1 MAPSCH
7 RSQRLSCLLAA
18 ALRGRDGWTVA
29 SSLPRVAAGSLT
41 MSTLTLQVG
50 QAGNQLGAHF
60 WTRAVHHA
68 QELQQQQLAS
78 NPATAASPSP
88 LPPHSCLPLSPF
100 FSSSGHA
107 RALLIDT
114 EPKVLA
120 AVQALSADGIL
131 AATTSTRSLFHRDS
145 LFFDQYGRGN
155 NWALGYAGRQVIHT
169 TAVQR
174 PVTAASRGKGDKRSV
189 VASNTASTSANEMS
203 DAIMERLRVEAE
215 RMDVFDSVVMMH
227 SLGGGTGSGL
237 GSLLAERIKDSY
249 SRQTLLSV
257 SVLPFARGE
266 TPLQHYNTTLAL
278 DTLYQQCDAV
288 MLFDNDTVLELLTAL
303 STKGG
308 GGAGKGAVG
317 LPFAVMNSYIA
328 DCLCDVLL
336 PSGAGAVN
344 GAGGGYHSLSSLPS
358 LLATLCP
365 LPSHKLLDV
374 WTTSGLCVPSA
385 HDPMNWSTLIDTCD
399 RTTQHYMRNRNE
411 WRVLEYAVV
420 ARGEGSMRMEAW
432 DKQRLDERIGRHLI
446 LASSAR
452 QPPPPP
458 PSNNPRL
465 GSSRVTNRIAD
476 HLTIDSSRLSLSY
489 QAQSLAVLVNH
500 GRLCGYVR
508 GVVEEGRRMYARGS
522 YVHWYE
528 KFGCGRER
536 FEDAFERV
544 ERIATDYEQWTKG

>member
-1 MAPSCH
+1 
-7 RSQRLSCLLAA
+7 
-18 ALRGRDGWTVA
+18 
-29 SSLPRVAAGSLT
+29 
-41 MSTLTLQVG
+41 MSTLLLQVG

-68 QELQQQQLAS
+68 NELQQQHLNN
-78 NPATAASPSP
+78 NPTTAASSAA
-88 LPPHSCLPLSPF
+88 LPPQSCLPLSPY

-120 AVQALSADGIL
+120 AVHRLSAEGVL
-131 AATTSTRSLFHRDS
+131 TGTASARSLFHRDS

-155 NWALGYAGRQVIHT
+155 NWSLGYRGRQVREAT
-169 TAVQR
+169 VPQR
-174 PVTAASRGKGDKRSV
+174 PVTAARAGKVGKRSV
-189 VASNTASTSANEMS
+189 AVSDTTSTSADQMS

-215 RMDVFDSVVMMH
+215 RMDVFDSVVMLH

-249 SRQTLLSV
+249 ARQSLLSV
-257 SVLPFARGE
+257 SVLPFRRGE

-278 DTLYQQCDAV
+278 DTLYQQCDGV
-288 MLFDNDTVLELLTAL
+288 MLFDNDTVMELLVAL
-303 STKGG
+303 ATKGG
-308 GGAGKGAVG
+308 GGAGKAVVG

-336 PSGAGAVN
+336 PTSVGAVE
-344 GAGGGYHSLSSLPS
+344 GAGGGLHSLSSLPS
-358 LLATLCP
+358 LLTTLCP

-374 WTTSGLCVPSA
+374 WTTSGLCVPTA
-385 HDPMNWSTLIDTCD
+385 HDPMNWSTVIDVCD
-399 RTTQHYMRNRNE
+399 RTAQHYMRNRSE

-432 DKQRLDERIGRHLI
+432 DKQRLDERLGKHLT

-458 PSNNPRL
+458 PSSHPRL
-465 GSSRVTNRIAD
+465 GSARVTNRIAD
-476 HLTIDSSRLSLSY
+476 RLTVDPNRLSLSY
-489 QAQSLAVLVNH
+489 QAQSLAVVVNH

-508 GVVEEGRRMYARGS
+508 AVVDEGRRMYARGS
-522 YVHWYE
+522 YVHWYD

-536 FEDAFERV
+536 FEEAFARV
-544 ERIATDYEQWTKG
+544 ERIVTDYEQWTKG

>member
-1 MAPSCH
+1 
-7 RSQRLSCLLAA
+7 
-18 ALRGRDGWTVA
+18 
-29 SSLPRVAAGSLT
+29 
-41 MSTLTLQVG
+41 MSTLILQVG

-68 QELQQQQLAS
+68 HELQQQHLAS
-78 NPATAASPSP
+78 NPTAATQPNP
-88 LPPHSCLPLSPF
+88 LPPHSCLPLSPY
-100 FSSSGHA
+100 FSSSAHA

-120 AVQALSADGIL
+120 AVHALTADGVL
-131 AATTSTRSLFHRDS
+131 TGTASARSLFHRDS

-155 NWALGYAGRQVIHT
+155 NWSLGYKGRQVGE
-169 TAVQR
+169 AAVVQR
-174 PVTAASRGKGDKRSV
+174 PSTAQGAGKSTKRAMA
-189 VASNTASTSANEMS
+189 VAKAKSSSANSMS

-237 GSLLAERIKDSY
+237 GSLLAERIRDSY
-249 SRQTLLSV
+249 GRHTLLSV
-257 SVLPFARGE
+257 SVLPFRSGE

-288 MLFDNDTVLELLTAL
+288 MLFDNDTVMELLMAL
-303 STKGG
+303 ATKVSGG
-308 GGAGKGAVG
+308 VGKGVVG
-317 LPFAVMNSYIA
+317 LPFSVMNSYIA

-336 PSGAGAVN
+336 PSSGSTAEG
-344 GAGGGYHSLSSLPS
+344 GEGGYHSLSSLPS

-374 WTTSGLCVPSA
+374 WTTSGLCVPTA
-385 HDPMNWSTLIDTCD
+385 HDPMNWSTMIDVCD
-399 RTTQHYMRNRNE
+399 RTTQHYMRNRAAS
-411 WRVLEYAVV
+411 RVLEYAVI

-432 DKQRLDERIGRHLI
+432 DKQRLDERIGKHLT

-458 PSNNPRL
+458 PSSHPRL
-465 GSSRVTNRIAD
+465 GASRVVNRIAD
-476 HLTIDSSRLSLSY
+476 RLTIDPNRLSLSY
-489 QAQSLAVLVNH
+489 QAQSLAVVVNH

-508 GVVEEGRRMYARGS
+508 GVVDAGRAMYERGS

-528 KFGCGRER
+528 KYGCGRER
-536 FEDAFERV
+536 FEQAFERV
-544 ERIATDYEQWTKG
+544 ERIVTDYEQWTKG